1 MKTTCKCLAT
11 ILLAALLGGCIPAL
25 AAVPLRWTV
34 ETSRAA
40 QQRIDV
46 YRGETVT
53 VSVDLTSYGQPLAL
67 AGSAALYVQTPG
79 MESAWWT
86 VPATVSGSRIEATL
100 APGDYPADA
109 TLLNCFLGGP
119 AINYRAAFTAR
130 ILGAPGPVPNT
141 VRPPQVTLDFDVLTV
156 LNRPYYTKGEAD
168 DGFVGTY
175 GHDMGTGAI
184 LGGRSNGYGLGWAGS
199 WYLLREPGD
208 TWTTENEL
216 VRRSDLPNLAPYA
229 LKSDIPSLAPYAL
242 KTDIPSLSPYAL
254 KTDILS
260 LASYALK
267 SDIPS
272 LAPYALKSDIP
283 DTSAFLVR
291 TGGRATDLT
300 VTSADDDSPALTV
313 SGFFDSADGVDIST
327 DGGVFFYSGTG
338 GNKAYVAELSATAD
352 GSARW
357 DTFGHGEAG
366 RLALLGDA
374 ERAGLYSLRT
384 ASSYTAASNAVQYV
398 TLPSTA
404 SALQISHPPAAVGR
418 VRDWVVYVMAAKDV
432 TVSYAATAHWYSPDA
447 GGAKAV
453 KASTL
458 TAMYFSE
465 IGNNADGKPQFAV
478 SLHELEEV
486 K

>member
-1 MKTTCKCLAT
+1 MIMKTRFKSLAT
-11 ILLAALLGGCIPAL
+11 ILLAALPGGCIPAI

-34 ETSRAA
+34 ETSRATP
-40 QQRIDV
+40 QRIDI

-53 VSVDLTSYGQPLAL
+53 VAADLTSYGRPLAL
-67 AGSAALYVQTPG
+67 EGEAALYLQTNG
-79 MESAWWT
+79 MGSAWWT
-86 VPATVSGSRIEATL
+86 VPATVVSNRIEATL
-100 APGDYPADA
+100 APSAYPADA
-109 TLLNCFLGGP
+109 SLLTCHLGGP
-119 AINYRAAFTAR
+119 AINYRAAFAAR
-130 ILGAPGPVPNT
+130 ILGAPGPAPNK
-141 VRPPQVTLDFDVLTV
+141 VLPPVAMIDFDALTV
-156 LNRPYYTKGEAD
+156 LNRPYYTKDETD

-184 LGGRSNGYGLGWAGS
+184 LGDRSSGYGLGWAGG
-199 WYLLREPGD
+199 WHLLRHPGD
-208 TWTTENEL
+208 AWSAENEL
-216 VRRSDLPNLAPYA
+216 VRRGDLP
-229 LKSDIPSLAPYAL
+229 DLAPYAL
-242 KTDIPSLSPYAL
+242 KTDIP
-254 KTDILS
+254 
-260 LASYALK
+260 
-267 SDIPS
+267 
-272 LAPYALKSDIP
+272 

-291 TGGRATDLT
+291 SGGRATDLT
-300 VTSADDDSPALTV
+300 VMSADYDSPALTV

-338 GNKAYVAELSATAD
+338 AAKSYVAELATSSD

-357 DTFGHGEAG
+357 DTFGHGESG
-366 RLALLGDA
+366 RLALMGDA

-384 ASSYTAASNAVQYV
+384 ASAYSAASNAVQYV

-404 SALQISHPPAAVGR
+404 SALQISQPPAAAGR

-432 TVSYAATAHWYSPDA
+432 TVSYDATAHWYSPDA